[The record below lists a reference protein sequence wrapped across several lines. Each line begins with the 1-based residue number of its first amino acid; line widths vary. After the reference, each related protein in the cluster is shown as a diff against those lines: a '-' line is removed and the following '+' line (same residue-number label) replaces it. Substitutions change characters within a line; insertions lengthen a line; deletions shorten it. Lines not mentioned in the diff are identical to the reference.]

1 MISHETSRMTAI
13 AGALTSDNPSRRSN
27 ALELLEGTVSRPTAI
42 TVMPFLEA
50 AADGMPAA
58 RVTELLDDARAVRRK
73 PAEALV
79 DEEDWWPRALG
90 LHMLGR
96 DDEVTT
102 PGQSKTEASEDDTM
116 IPLIEKVMILKGSE
130 FFRNFPG
137 SDLAGI
143 ASLADVV
150 YCEAGD
156 VVFEQGDQGDA
167 FFVVVQ
173 GSIKISRGAVDLATL
188 GPREGFGEMSLLDRE
203 ERSATA
209 TASEDTTLLRLDR
222 DSFDRA
228 VEANPVVARGI
239 YRVLTERL
247 RNTLAQVAAG

>member
-1 MISHETSRMTAI
+1 
-13 AGALTSDNPSRRSN
+13 
-27 ALELLEGTVSRPTAI
+27 
-42 TVMPFLEA
+42 MPFLEA
-50 AADGMPAA
+50 VAEGLPAA
-58 RVTELLDDARAVRRK
+58 RVTELLDDARAVRRR

-79 DEEDWWPRALG
+79 DEVDWWPRALG

-96 DDEVTT
+96 DAEVTT
-102 PGQSKTEASEDDTM
+102 PGQSTTEASEDDTM

-150 YCEAGD
+150 YCEPGE
-156 VVFEQGDQGDA
+156 VVFAQNDDGDA
-167 FFVVVQ
+167 FYVVVQ
-173 GSIKISRGAVDLATL
+173 GAIKIARGHVDLATL

-203 ERSATA
+203 KRSASA
-209 TASEDTTLLRLDR
+209 TASEATTLLRLDR